1 MELSG
6 VNPNVQMN
14 RYFSAEEKNVLDAS
28 VAEFNSDWT
37 AKNKRVAKTELDKDD
52 FLLILVKQ
60 LSNQDPT
67 APVEDKQFIA
77 QMAQFSSLE
86 QMTNMANGFSRLS
99 ETIAASQSAA
109 LVGREVTV
117 VDGETTVSGVVEEVR
132 GREFPQVKINGYYY
146 SFEKVESV
154 RS

>member
-117 VDGETTVSGVVEEVR
+117 VNGETTVSGVVEEVR